1 MSLAL
6 TLKSQER
13 MILGN
18 AVVRNTG
25 RHSAH
30 LLIETAVPI
39 LRRRDILPEKE
50 ANTPCGRIYMA
61 LQLIYVDEAKR
72 DEYMNL
78 FLRLTREV
86 LEAAPSMASVL
97 EKVSVS
103 VTAGDYYKALQ
114 QAKRLL
120 QYEQCVLERATAHA
134 K

>member
-1 MSLAL
+1 M
-6 TLKSQER
+6 
-13 MILGN
+13 
-18 AVVRNTG
+18 VRNTG

-39 LRRRDILPEKE
+39 LRQRDILPEKE

-86 LEAAPSMASVL
+86 LQAAPSMASVL

-120 QYEQCVLERATAHA
+120 QYEQCMLERAAAHA